1 VLVLGSGAV
10 SVNSPTPAPW
20 DRWGTVARRGV
31 VAAVAVGLMAWA
43 FLRWRHSQAVF
54 DDAFIS
60 YRYARNLIAGQGLVF
75 NPDERVEGYTNFLW
89 TLIAALGIAVRQ
101 DPLSTT
107 RAVGVAAYLCTIVV
121 GVVAASGQICRGR
134 DGLVLALFA
143 LLVLPPTY
151 PAFAGTGLETSFVGL
166 LVLLTGLAQH
176 LWAPRTGLV
185 KWLAGV
191 PPLLAVLTRLDAGIA
206 CAASALVLVI
216 TEPRS
221 ATALRARLRPAI
233 GPTAIGLAVYLLW
246 KLHYYGDI
254 LPNTYYAK
262 AADVAS
268 FALGIEY
275 LFGFVRSCPVTLLLL
290 ALTLFGS
297 LAAPDRR
304 RRAFARYAGIALLA
318 QAIFVAKVGGDFME
332 YRLMWEYWPVLVAGA
347 AIGAFELLRRSLV
360 VTALV
365 LAASLALA
373 PSSVVLEMEHGMQ
386 SVQEMDGI
394 AQRSR
399 LVGVALNT
407 ALPLDTV
414 VATRAAGMAF
424 FLPGLRVID
433 QWGLNDRLVS
443 HSPIPG
449 IRTRGHVKQ
458 ASRDYLAARGVNL
471 EFGHPMLCSCSNPC
485 KQSKPNVFIRLGSGD
500 ECVRSRYLTPTAELT
515 RYFCSH
521 PERFVLHLVDC
532 PETTDAGQA
541 APATGETQ
549 P

>member
-1 VLVLGSGAV
+1 M
-10 SVNSPTPAPW
+10 NSPSPLAAPASW
-20 DRWGTVARRGV
+20 DRWSPLARRGV
-31 VAAVAVGLMAWA
+31 VAAVAVALMVWA

-60 YRYARNLIAGQGLVF
+60 YRYARNLFSGQGLVF
-75 NPDERVEGYTNFLW
+75 NPGEYVEGYTNFLW
-89 TLIAALGIAVRQ
+89 TLIAALGIALRQ
-101 DPLSTT
+101 DPLHTT
-107 RAVGVAAYLCTIVV
+107 RAVGVAAYLCTILF
-121 GVVAASGQICRGR
+121 GVVAAGGQVRRRR
-134 DGLVLALFA
+134 DGLVLALFT

-151 PAFAGTGLETSFVGL
+151 PAFAGAGLETSFVGL
-166 LVLLTGLAQH
+166 MVLLTGLVQH

-191 PPLLAVLTRLDAGIA
+191 PPLVAVLTRLDAGIA
-206 CAASALVLVI
+206 CAASALVMVS

-233 GPTAIGLAVYLLW
+233 GPTAIGLAAYLLW

-262 AADVAS
+262 AADLAS
-268 FALGIEY
+268 FDLGVEY
-275 LFGFVRSCPVTLLLL
+275 LFGFVRSCPASLLLV

-297 LAAPDRR
+297 LAAQDPRS
-304 RRAFARYAGIALLA
+304 RAFARYAGIALLA
-318 QAIFVAKVGGDFME
+318 QAIFIAKVGGDFME

-347 AIGAFELLRRSLV
+347 AMGAFELLRRNLV
-360 VTALV
+360 AAAIV

-373 PSSVVLEMEHGMQ
+373 PSPVVLEMEHGMQ

-407 ALPLDTV
+407 ALPPDTV
-414 VATRAAGMAF
+414 IATRAAGMAY

-471 EFGHPMLCSCSNPC
+471 EFGHPILCRCSNPR
-485 KQSKPNVFIRLGSGD
+485 KQSQPNVFIRLGSAD

-515 RYFCSH
+515 RHFCSH

-532 PETTDAGQA
+532 PATAGPTT
-541 APATGETQ
+541 APAADDARQ
-549 P
+549 